1 MVDNSPVIT
10 STQEM
15 IDRRAQLRRLDDILE
30 ALEQLNLTE
39 ASQLPERLLR
49 SLAAH
54 EIQVE
59 DGVEVKVLI
68 ERVWQKQEGHMLSP
82 RQERRRTSTR
92 RVHPRRPP
100 GHDVIESIL
109 RQGGRAQVSD

>member
-1 MVDNSPVIT
+1 M

-39 ASQLPERLLR
+39 ASQLPDRLLR

-82 RQERRRTSTR
+82 RQ
-92 RVHPRRPP
+92 
-100 GHDVIESIL
+100 
-109 RQGGRAQVSD
+109 